1 MAILMARPGLV
12 LPALRP
18 LTVSAQLL
26 LELDELMEE
35 VDPKGATEAV
45 DGPTTDEA
53 AVEGLADLKLPWPP
67 PAPAVVA
74 GVACLFLLWWRAEA
88 AAAAELDPPAED
100 TCLAPRPGL
109 DLVVEIELVVAD
121 LERGGL

>member
-1 MAILMARPGLV
+1 MALLLARPGLV

-45 DGPTTDEA
+45 DGPTTDA
-53 AVEGLADLKLPWPP
+53 AVEGLETPVRFSTAVQTV
-67 PAPAVVA
+67 APSTIATLRQNSTYMASIRSRSVS
-74 GVACLFLLWWRAEA
+74 
-88 AAAAELDPPAED
+88 
-100 TCLAPRPGL
+100 
-109 DLVVEIELVVAD
+109 LV
-121 LERGGL
+121 